1 MSFIFTTYK
10 FEVACTLVYVATIY
24 TCMAFLIILRS
35 TKNDHKSVKRD
46 QGTTD
51 FKNLKSRVE
60 EREGVKKCTEFKCKL
75 CYVTQIN
82 KWSDHE
88 RKRTG

>member
-35 TKNDHKSVKRD
+35 TNNDHKSVKRD

-60 EREGVKKCTEFKCKL
+60 ESEGVKK
-75 CYVTQIN
+75 V
-82 KWSDHE
+82 H
-88 RKRTG
+88 